1 MAAGGVAYR
10 RVRRQVAKLLLVD
23 GTGEPVQPGQR
34 VLDNKG
40 QEWEFLEV
48 SVYDGLVH
56 VRDLRGT
63 RAGRQFFTS
72 VFPAYT
78 VAAED

>member
-34 VLDNKG
+34 V
-40 QEWEFLEV
+40 
-48 SVYDGLVH
+48 YDGLVH